1 MYIFNK
7 YYLCNEQFSA
17 NYVSKVF
24 KSEVL
29 GSLGK
34 SLSEPPNSQQP
45 KNRGHVEHLTLSQK
59 DSVHGFLFFKG
70 FHSLSGLY

>member
-1 MYIFNK
+1 MNFRREIAMYIFNK
-7 YYLCNEQFSA
+7 YYLSNEQFSD
-17 NYVSKVF
+17 NYVCKVF

-45 KNRGHVEHLTLSQK
+45 KNRGHVEHSYQ
-59 DSVHGFLFFKG
+59 
-70 FHSLSGLY
+70 